1 VGLGGYGARHAQAFL
16 GSLGRLV
23 RTPFATFLTVLVIG
37 LALALPLA
45 LELLVTHA
53 GAATAGFLDAID
65 VSVYFKQGVAL
76 TRVRELASEA
86 REHPGVG
93 EVAVISADDALK
105 EFRQY
110 SGFGAALA
118 ALAQNPL
125 PHVLHV
131 RPAADAMSPAALDA
145 LERYFAAWPEVD
157 TVQVD
162 SQWVQRLN
170 AMLDLLE
177 RVLLV
182 TAALLGIGVL
192 AMVGNTVRL
201 EIQNRRAEI
210 EVVKLVGG
218 SNAFVRRPFLYTGV
232 LYGLAGALI
241 AWSIITLA
249 VLALERP
256 AARLAQLYGSRYVL
270 EGPAAREV
278 LWLLGSGA
286 VLGWVG
292 AWIAATRH
300 LRRIEPR
307 A

>member
-1 VGLGGYGARHAQAFL
+1 VSLAGYGARHAQAFL
-16 GSLGRLV
+16 GSLGRLA
-23 RTPFATFLTVLVIG
+23 RTPFASFLTVLVIG

-53 GAATAGFLDAID
+53 RAATGGFADTID
-65 VSVYFKQGVAL
+65 VSVYFKQGVPLA
-76 TRVRELASEA
+76 RVRELAGEA

-93 EVAVISADDALK
+93 EVTVISADDGLK
-105 EFRQY
+105 EFRAY
-110 SGFGAALA
+110 SGFAAALQ
-118 ALAQNPL
+118 ALPRNPL

-131 RPAADAMSPAALDA
+131 RPAAEVRSPAALAA
-145 LERYFAAWPEVD
+145 LKRYFAGWAAVD
-157 TVQVD
+157 AVQVD
-162 SQWVQRLN
+162 SAWVQRLN
-170 AMLDLLE
+170 AILE
-177 RVLLV
+177 VLRRVLLV

-192 AMVGNTVRL
+192 AMIGNTVRL

-241 AWSIITLA
+241 AWSIIGLA
-249 VLALERP
+249 VLVLSGPVAT
-256 AARLAQLYGSRYVL
+256 LAGLYGSRYVL
-270 EGPAAREV
+270 SGPAGNEV
-278 LWLLGSGA
+278 LGLVGGG
-286 VLGWVG
+286 VMLGWLG
-292 AWIAATRH
+292 AWISTTRH

>member
-1 VGLGGYGARHAQAFL
+1 MGLGGYGTRHAQALL

-23 RTPFATFLTVLVIG
+23 RSPLATFLTVLVIG

-45 LELLVTHA
+45 LELVVTNA
-53 GAATAGFLDAID
+53 GAATGGLVDTID
-65 VSVYFKQGVAL
+65 VSVYFKQGVPLA
-76 TRVRELASEA
+76 RVRELASEA
-86 REHPGVG
+86 RKQPGVG
-93 EVAVISADDALK
+93 EVTVISADDALK
-105 EFRQY
+105 EFREY
-110 SGFGAALA
+110 SGFGAALQ
-118 ALAQNPL
+118 ALQQNPL

-131 RPAADAMSPAALDA
+131 RPASDAMSSSALDA
-145 LERYFAAWPEVD
+145 LKSYFAGWKEVD

-162 SQWVQRLN
+162 SEWVQRLN
-170 AMLDLLE
+170 AILQVLR

-182 TAALLGIGVL
+182 TAALLGVGVL

-232 LYGLAGALI
+232 LYGLAGALL
-241 AWSIITLA
+241 AWSLILAA

-256 AARLAQLYGSRYVL
+256 IATLAQLYGSRYVL
-270 EGPAAREV
+270 TGPDAREV
-278 LWLLGSGA
+278 AWLLAGGA
-286 VLGWVG
+286 ALGWLG
-292 AWIAATRH
+292 AWLSATRH

-307 A
+307 V